1 MSLTAFFNGK
11 RKTENEKL
19 LYCISFSTFRFPLST
34 FMNLSYGEL
43 LKGNRNF
50 RNLLWGQFVSEMGNW
65 FNFIAGLGLVRV
77 VSEASPVAAGI
88 LFACRILPFAV
99 FSPIAGTFVDRF
111 SRRQVMIWSDLSR
124 VFVAL
129 AFLLVSGA
137 DDLWIAYVAM
147 ASLSAFGAFFEGAK
161 NAATPNLTGKDGL
174 LAGTALMFSTRF
186 LLMAVG
192 SALGGFAAYYFG
204 YKVAFLINAASFAI
218 SAFSV
223 WLIPEEAT
231 REQVGTAYGSG
242 RLNADNSDVLN
253 ESEITDFDLKPSA
266 TADGSDIFPTAP
278 LTAAGGFTTTNNLET
293 PKRASFFTEL
303 KEGFHY
309 TTKNHFALTILLM
322 NIIWATGGGA
332 INVIF
337 ERMGGVYFAERQNWN
352 PDLAVALLWTA
363 GGLGLFVGMFVAHR
377 TEEILE
383 KRKWHSPFIG
393 WSLILH
399 GVLFAIGGYMP
410 MLWLFLIFVFVSRAI
425 VGVEYA
431 VQETLFQRSLP
442 DYIRGRISTL
452 DRGAEMLIF
461 GLSSYFSSELMLYI
475 SPQMLTVISG
485 ILSAL
490 AGVVWFL
497 RNRNDKNKSFR

>member
-1 MSLTAFFNGK
+1 
-11 RKTENEKL
+11 
-19 LYCISFSTFRFPLST
+19 
-34 FMNLSYGEL
+34 MNLTYGEL

-111 SRRQVMIWSDLSR
+111 SRRQVMIWSDIFR

-129 AFLLVSGA
+129 AFLLVTGA
-137 DDLWIAYVAM
+137 EDLWIAYVAM

-192 SALGGFAAYYFG
+192 AALGGFAAAYFG
-204 YKVAFLINAASFAI
+204 YKIAFIINAASFAI

-231 REQVGTAYGSG
+231 REKVK
-242 RLNADNSDVLN
+242 R
-253 ESEITDFDLKPSA
+253 SEIDEVVTP
-266 TADGSDIFPTAP
+266 AP
-278 LTAAGGFTTTNNLET
+278 LTPAGGFSQTELLES
-293 PKRASFFTEL
+293 PKRASFITEL

-337 ERMGGVYFAERQNWN
+337 ERMGGVYFAARQNWN

-363 GGLGLFVGMFVAHR
+363 GGFGLFLGMFVAHR
-377 TEEILE
+377 VETILE
-383 KRKWHSPFIG
+383 RRRWHSPFIF
-393 WSLILH
+393 WTLILH
-399 GVLFAIGGYMP
+399 GILFAIGGYMP
-410 MLWLFLIFVFVSRAI
+410 YLWLFLIFVFVSRAL

-461 GLSSYFSSELMLYI
+461 GMSSYFSSELMLYI

-485 ILSAL
+485 ILSAG

-497 RNRNDKNKSFR
+497 RNRRGKNMLFNRTEVLSKS